1 MKMCFNNDKQGHTFS
16 MKKVTI
22 QKGTYLALVLLLGSL
37 NSSFAKTDITST
49 LPTCSSTGT
58 LSCPNGFKPDCPEKY
73 KPSCVFLGS
82 KQRPA
87 CLANYTDTTFYS
99 YSLDKIVCK
108 KGK

>member
-1 MKMCFNNDKQGHTFS
+1 

-22 QKGTYLALVLLLGSL
+22 KKGTYLALILLLGSF
-37 NSSFAKTDITST
+37 SHSFAKTNST
-49 LPTCSSTGT
+49 AMLPTCSNTGT

-73 KPSCVFLGS
+73 KPSCVFLVN

-99 YSLDKIVCK
+99 YSLDKISCK
-108 KGK
+108 KSK